1 MPSYDESAAPKN
13 NATRPLAETLASIG
27 SGILGERKF
36 MAQKVALEALDELGK
51 RDVLDDSVETA
62 LLDIMGTAAES
73 GIALAMR
80 ETTSEDDIAQEVIRL
95 TDTIPEK
102 IRDQF
107 REFVARMAP
116 FMIPKGI
123 AFYDELRG
131 GSIRAREW
139 AAEFRLLEAASAE

>member
-1 MPSYDESAAPKN
+1 MSGYDESSVPKTD
-13 NATRPLAETLASIG
+13 ATKRLAETLASFG
-27 SGILGERKF
+27 SGLLAERKF

-51 RDVLDDSVETA
+51 RGVLDDSIETA

-73 GIALAMR
+73 GIVLAMR
-80 ETTSEDDIAQEVIRL
+80 KTTSQNDIEEEVARL
-95 TDTIPEK
+95 TDTVPEE

-123 AFYDELRG
+123 AFYDEWRG
-131 GSIRAREW
+131 GSDRARDW
-139 AAEFRLLEAASAE
+139 TAEFRRLEATSAE